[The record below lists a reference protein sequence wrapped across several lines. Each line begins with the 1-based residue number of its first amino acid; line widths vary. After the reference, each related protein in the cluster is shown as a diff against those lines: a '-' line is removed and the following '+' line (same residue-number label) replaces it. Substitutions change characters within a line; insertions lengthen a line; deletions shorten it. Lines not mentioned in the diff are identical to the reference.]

1 MKAIGVVVMTQSAIT
16 FPLLYGDSGKALHYT
31 VVLNGRTSCV
41 QYSILRKA
49 PSMNTLRAYNTVTTR
64 VIT

>member
-1 MKAIGVVVMTQSAIT
+1 MKAIGVVVMTRHNLQ
-16 FPLLYGDSGKALHYT
+16 LLFLYQDPGEAYNA
-31 VVLNGRTSCV
+31 VLNGRTCCV
-41 QYSILRKA
+41 QYSILRKV